1 MNTKGKIF
9 ISILLVLTVVGGLS
23 KEVRGSEEL
32 FNLVPDKTIIVA
44 YVDAN
49 RDDAGLSYPLRL
61 WKEMLD
67 HRTEYGKR
75 EKIKEIYDTLGHVEA
90 VGAIFIDQRDT
101 LQYIVIV
108 KIVSKRDDDRKEQF
122 NIFQEG
128 IKRLIKKKEEPQT
141 LSYLDHKIIYSV
153 DRYPSELSAYVC
165 IDNDIIAVGTNVDL
179 IKEVIR
185 VRRRKANPFAVN
197 KEFIDMKSRFFKGQ
211 DGFIYVNNKDGRFTE
226 VLRKWE
232 KNHHITLL
240 LSGNFLEAIGISFDI
255 VDEDT
260 GKGKVV
266 FFCRQ
271 KDVLFDDV
279 QDDLRFFDEAI
290 RRKFMFEGVN
300 YTSNITVNREY
311 AILNFEATGTKSFWT
326 KVFGEER
333 KEIFK
338 GNERNNE

>member
-23 KEVRGSEEL
+23 KEVRGAEEL
-32 FNLVPDKTIIVA
+32 FNLVPDKAIIVA
-44 YVDAN
+44 YVDVN
-49 RDDAGLSYPLRL
+49 REDAGLSYPLRL

-90 VGAIFIDQRDT
+90 VGAIFIDQRGT
-101 LQYIVIV
+101 LQHIVIV

-128 IKRLIKKKEEPQT
+128 IKRLIKKKEELQT

-165 IDNDIIAVGTNVDL
+165 IDNDIIAVGTNVEVL
-179 IKEVIR
+179 EEVIG
-185 VRRRKANPFAVN
+185 VKKGKVSSLAKDKKFMN
-197 KEFIDMKSRFFKGQ
+197 MKSKLIGAY
-211 DGFIYVNNKDGRFTE
+211 DGFIYIDNKDRKFMKH
-226 VLRKWE
+226 LRKWE
-232 KNHHITLL
+232 KEHYMTLL
-240 LSGNFLEAIGISFDI
+240 LSGEFLEAIGISFDI
-255 VDEDT
+255 VDENT
-260 GKGKVV
+260 GKGKVI

-279 QDDLRFFDEAI
+279 QDDLRFFDEVI

-300 YTSNITVNREY
+300 YTSNITVNGKY

-333 KEIFK
+333 EEIFK